1 MTKGNLMTAALVA
14 LMMLSRH
21 DCDAKPPAEND
32 SMLKISIRS
41 FDAAGDVTMELRH
54 SASEKLRIWR
64 DGNSWGSANWRI
76 LVLRGSSVVVIN
88 RNPDEGF
95 TRNFPGFDEIE
106 PSQTRTIQLKLN
118 DGSWR
123 CGEESNF
130 RFRDGDEVVVLY
142 SVPQTPEA
150 AAANVW
156 NGTLICYGKI

>member
-1 MTKGNLMTAALVA
+1 MNRKTLVTAGLVA
-14 LMMLSRH
+14 LIIMSRR
-21 DCDAKPPAEND
+21 DCGGKQPVEKD

-41 FDAAGDVTMELRH
+41 FDATGDVTMELSH
-54 SASEKLRIWR
+54 SAPEKLRIWK
-64 DGNSWGSANWRI
+64 DGNSWGWANWRI
-76 LVLRGSSVVVIN
+76 LVLRSSSVFQIN

-106 PSQTRTIQLKLN
+106 PAQPKTIHLKLN

-123 CGEESNF
+123 CGKESNF
-130 RFRDGDEVVVLY
+130 RFQKGDEVIVLY
-142 SVPQTPEA
+142 SVPQTPEG